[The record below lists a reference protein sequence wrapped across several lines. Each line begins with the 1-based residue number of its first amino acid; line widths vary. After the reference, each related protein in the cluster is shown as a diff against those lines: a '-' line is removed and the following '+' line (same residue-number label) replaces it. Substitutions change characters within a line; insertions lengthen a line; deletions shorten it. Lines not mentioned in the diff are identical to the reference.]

1 MESFLNECILMK
13 KVDHVNV
20 LGLLGVCFENGLP
33 YIILPFMSNG
43 DLKTFL
49 YSKRTTS
56 GSVLMNSEVY
66 NLIYGS

>member
-20 LGLLGVCFENGLP
+20 LGLLGVCFDNENGLP
-33 YIILPFMSNG
+33 YVILPFMSNG

-49 YSKRTTS
+49 YSERTTS
-56 GSVLMNSEVY
+56 GSVLTNSEVW
-66 NLIYGS
+66 